1 MPEKKDKKTASKKS
15 GSILSFSM
23 LLSRLR
29 AFLKYWLIA
38 AVLVAVINV
47 AVSSYS
53 NVSEGKVST
62 IINFSFDG
70 IESGLDPNGNKFDV
84 NEIKSDDIIQ
94 QSLDELGLKNVNVEN
109 IGKHISIDG
118 IVPSNVINRITQYTP
133 MIGSDTVESSKIIQ
147 DTSYYPTQYK
157 MEIEYSKSGLSKM
170 EAANL
175 LNEIT
180 GRYYDVFYAR
190 YGYNESLENAVKSI
204 DYKDYDYIDAVD
216 VFNTSLN
223 SLKNYL
229 NELESRD
236 KTRFRA
242 DNGYTFADISAS
254 IDTICNEDLDWA
266 SSYISLKN
274 VSRDKKT
281 LVANYNF
288 KIESLRRIKAVAKET
303 IDALEDTIDVYE
315 KNSILILGNSS
326 DSTSATIDQ
335 STDTYDN
342 LIDQKISAEKEY
354 ASCEQKI
361 SLYEK
366 RIKALESSSATK
378 EDNEIVEQQFEKIS
392 DKVDSLLETANET
405 ASQYY
410 EKVLLN
416 NAYTVLSPASDSF
429 MALVKTSVS
438 NSTRNIFIYE
448 IILISVYLTAAIV
461 FCFVRLPELSFR
473 KKGKT
478 EKKSRK
484 KSK

>member
-1 MPEKKDKKTASKKS
+1 MPEKKNKKITGEKRRS
-15 GSILSFSM
+15 GSILSFS
-23 LLSRLR
+23 LFLSRLR

-53 NVSEGKVST
+53 SASEGKVST

-84 NEIKSDDIIQ
+84 NEIKSNDIIQ
-94 QSLDELGLKNVNVEN
+94 QSLDKLGLNDLNAEI
-109 IGKHISIDG
+109 IGKHISVDG

-133 MIGSDTVESSKIIQ
+133 MIGKDNVESSKIIQ

-157 MEIEYSKSGLSKM
+157 MEIEYSKSGLSKK

-180 GRYYDVFYAR
+180 NRYYNEFYAR
-190 YGYNESLENAVKSI
+190 YGYNESLENAVKAI

-254 IDTICNEDLDWA
+254 IDTICDEDLDWA

-281 LVANYNF
+281 LIANYNF
-288 KIESLRRIKAVAKET
+288 KIESLKRTKAVAQET
-303 IDALEDTIDVYE
+303 IDTLEKTINDYE

-342 LIDQKISAEKEY
+342 LIDQKLLAEKDY
-354 ASCEQKI
+354 ASAEQKI

-366 RIKALESSSATK
+366 RIKALESSAATK

-392 DKVDSLLETANET
+392 SKVDSLLKTANEA

-429 MALVKTSVS
+429 MALIKEAVS

-448 IILISVYLTAAIV
+448 IILFSAYLSVGVI
-461 FCFVRLPELSFR
+461 FCFVRFPKLSFR
-473 KKGKT
+473 KSSKAG
-478 EKKSRK
+478 K